1 MPTVASKNKLFQVL
15 MRDSVPEDKF
25 ECRLASMTTVRKKKF
40 RTYLAIKQMMCCHY
54 CKSMM
59 TLQSVSNGNVAPNYA
74 TFEHLIDIFV
84 NGKKDDSAS
93 AIVLACAKCNSD
105 RGGERVKQAFEYYST
120 FMNRITLHKLIRHVG
135 WPRIINAFG
144 APSI

>member
-1 MPTVASKNKLFQVL
+1 MTVANSNRLFKVL
-15 MRDSVPEDKF
+15 MSDDFLEDKF
-25 ECRLASMTTVRKKKF
+25 ECRLASMSNKRKKKF
-40 RTYLAIKQMMCCHY
+40 RMYLAIRQVMCCHY
-54 CKSMM
+54 CKTTM
-59 TLQSVSNGNVAPNYA
+59 TLQSASDGKVAPNYA

-84 NGKKDDSAS
+84 HGKKDDSAS

-120 FMNRITLHKLIRHVG
+120 FLNRITLHKLVRHVG
-135 WPRIINAFG
+135 WQRIINAFG